1 MYHTFHFKISFFYFP
16 MEDKEPI
23 SSSVEPTENSF
34 YFQLPFSQNTDDFMN
49 FIDLTI
55 PPPPP
60 PPSFPPS
67 FPTSFPTQFHS
78 RSHSH
83 SFVPREYHPQP
94 TPSFPHLIPPPPPSP
109 PMYYPERSYQE
120 LLSEIRYNHHTI
132 FQLLNELERIPF
144 SVRQR
149 YSFQY
154 SEILS
159 KLRFHNS
166 RLQYLYTFL
175 HR

>member
-1 MYHTFHFKISFFYFP
+1 MEYLSYISFQKNSSYFP

-23 SSSVEPTENSF
+23 SSSIEPTENSF
-34 YFQLPFSQNTDDFMN
+34 YSLLPFSQNTDDLVN
-49 FIDLTI
+49 FVDLTK

-60 PPSFPPS
+60 PPS
-67 FPTSFPTQFHS
+67 FPTSFPTQSHS
-78 RSHSH
+78 RSYSH
-83 SFVPREYHPQP
+83 LFVPREYYPHP
-94 TPSFPHLIPPPPPSP
+94 TPSFPHLIPPPPPPPCP
-109 PMYYPERSYQE
+109 PMYYPERSFQE

-132 FQLLNELERIPF
+132 FQLLNELERFPF
-144 SVRQR
+144 SLRQR

-154 SEILS
+154 SEILT
-159 KLRFHNS
+159 KLRFHNT